1 MATAIDVAE
10 YILRQHGEMSA
21 MKLHRLV
28 YYSQGWHLAWEG
40 HPLFEDEIQAWANGP
55 VVPALYELHR
65 GSFTL
70 KPGDLYAARDRA
82 QAPDAV
88 EPASHGH
95 GRLALLLVAALSAG
109 LLLLRCRASRR
120 RARLSRKR

>member
-1 MATAIDVAE
+1 MAAAIDVAE
-10 YILRQHGEMSA
+10 YILSQHGEMSA

-55 VVPALYELHR
+55 VIPALYELHR

-70 KPGDLYAARDRA
+70 KAGDLYAARNAAARA
-82 QAPDAV
+82 RAAESAPDRRPV
-88 EPASHGH
+88 
-95 GRLALLLVAALSAG
+95 LAVAAVLAAG
-109 LLLLRCRASRR
+109 FLFLLRRRISRR
-120 RARLSRKR
+120 RKLSIRKR